1 MTFVEDFYIEI
12 RVAKA
17 VSVIN
22 CETIQRG
29 SPVGKA
35 YGAGARLQLKS
46 ANYFTAGGL
55 GRLWQ

>member
-35 YGAGARLQLKS
+35 YRTGARLQLKS
-46 ANYFTAGGL
+46 V
-55 GRLWQ
+55 R